1 MLQSPAMSLKWICTL
16 IVAVAAS
23 AAHAE
28 PDVEKKPSDLDVL
41 LGIGQSGLTR
51 LDTMHHQARDQAG
64 VLISN
69 ALNLI
74 GVPYRR
80 GGNSAETGFDCSGLV
95 RAVYAESWGKILPR
109 RAEEQAAATEQI
121 AKADLKPGDLVFFNT
136 MRRAFSHVGIYMGD
150 GKFIHSPRTGTTVRV
165 ESMNIAYWEKRF
177 DGARRVEISE
187 DARNALLN
195 QVNLD
200 GADAQDLI
208 GKMMTKAGMRIN

>member
-1 MLQSPAMSLKWICTL
+1 MSSKWICTL
-16 IVAVAAS
+16 IVAAAAS
-23 AAHAE
+23 AHAA
-28 PDVEKKPSDLDVL
+28 PDSDKKPSDLDLL
-41 LGIGQSGLTR
+41 LGIGQSSLAK
-51 LDTMHHQARDQAG
+51 LDDVHHQVKDQAT

-80 GGNSAETGFDCSGLV
+80 GGNSAETGLDCSGLV
-95 RAVYAESWGKILPR
+95 RAVFAESWGKILPR

-150 GKFIHSPRTGTTVRV
+150 GKFIHSPRTGSTVRV

-177 DGARRVEISE
+177 DGARRVELSE
-187 DARNALLN
+187 DARSKLMQ

-200 GADAQDLI
+200 GADAQDMI
-208 GKMMTKAGMRIN
+208 SKVITKAGMRGN

>member
-1 MLQSPAMSLKWICTL
+1 MHLKWICTL

-23 AAHAE
+23 AHAAPE
-28 PDVEKKPSDLDVL
+28 GENKPSDLDLL
-41 LGIGQSGLTR
+41 LGMGQSSLTK
-51 LDTMHHQARDQAG
+51 LDDMHHQVKDQAG

-80 GGNSAETGFDCSGLV
+80 GGNTAETGFDCSGLV

-109 RAEEQAAATEQI
+109 RAEEQAAATAQI
-121 AKADLKPGDLVFFNT
+121 AKTDLKPGDLVFFNT

-165 ESMNIAYWEKRF
+165 ESMNIAYWQSRF
-177 DGARRVEISE
+177 DGARRVELSE
-187 DARNALLN
+187 EARTKLMQ
-195 QVNLD
+195 QVNMD

-208 GKMMTKAGMRIN
+208 GKVMSKANMRVN